1 MIYLLCNPAVVDD
14 FNRSLMRLMRP
25 AHLRDG
31 YTTDKYT
38 TQHIHPVTGYA
49 ALAMPE
55 QQTVPIHIE
64 SDGAELSAMLDIFVA
79 DAALTQEEADA
90 IRDQVIQV
98 AGQSVSILDF
108 VPPSWS
114 AFVLTQEQMDADGWF
129 PSVEEE
135 V

>member
-1 MIYLLCNPAVVDD
+1 MLYLLCDPAIADD
-14 FNRSLMRLMRP
+14 LNASFARLMRP
-25 AHLRDG
+25 SHLAVG
-31 YTTDKYT
+31 YTTKYYAVKHT
-38 TQHIHPVTGYA
+38 HPITGYA

-55 QQTVPIHIE
+55 TETVPIHIE

-114 AFVLTQEQMDADGWF
+114 AYVLTQEQMDADGWF
-129 PSVEEE
+129 PPAEGE
-135 V
+135 

>member
-1 MIYLLCNPAVVDD
+1 MIYLLCNPSVMEDL
-14 FNRSLMRLMRP
+14 NRSFMRLMRP

-38 TQHIHPVTGYA
+38 TQHIHPITGYA

-55 QQTVPIHIE
+55 TETVPIHIE

-79 DAALTQEEADA
+79 DGALTQEEADD

-114 AFVLTQEQMDADGWF
+114 AYVLTKEQMDADGWF
-129 PSVEEE
+129 PPAEGE
-135 V
+135 